1 MAGPYDYYGQDEQL
15 QRYTGETQK
24 GVSEAMMQG
33 GGPLGRAWRGAM
45 AWAAT
50 REKSPWLD
58 KQTAIK
64 QDVLSR
70 NLSRLFRL
78 TGRTKQAE
86 WIDRFTAT
94 QIKKPQ
100 DAKKAQQEEDQ
111 ASREA
116 KRSGDATR
124 KEMSTVK
131 GSLIRIER
139 DIKILNA
146 AVLDTRDDV
155 GDIKKM
161 LMPTNLVAAGE
172 GDKYGEQEYVQYNPL
187 APKGAQFLKQETLEI
202 DGEPVRGKLINRAP
216 NEEFME
222 SAIRMAAVETA
233 STVLRI
239 QRKDEERK
247 ERTRVRQSRRATNLA
262 NDTWAYSDPAE
273 RDFMRKL
280 TGEWG
285 GKVEEVGKREED
297 GLLDDIA
304 EGVIGGAI
312 GATAPGLIKGIFTKL
327 LGTGG
332 AVASM
337 FGPAILA
344 AAPVAF
350 MGLFTK
356 WTDEADINN
365 PGNNPLAVL
374 GAWALKKS
382 QEWAGW
388 SLEEHRAQR
397 KSFEDEAM
405 AKARRGEMSLDV
417 AQSMQ
422 AQGRR
427 APGAYTPW
435 NMPTTTP
442 APSAE
447 QLEIYQREAKKF
459 RDLAATATDEAT
471 RRSHEAAAAAFESL
485 IPYQST
491 GELRPAETPENMKD
505 LITKAANMV
514 GMDAATM
521 IAIARQESGFQANAR
536 PYDKDGKPLSSAKG
550 LFQFI
555 TSTWNAMKRRY
566 SSDFSELEKGP
577 MDPYA
582 NSLAAAL
589 LAKEHSDALL
599 AKGIQPTP
607 RNLYALHMMG
617 EKKGKQLLNAD
628 PDTTAADLF
637 PAEAA
642 SNVGMFYQNGRAVT
656 VRELLQKMYE
666 KVGAKYYSDK
676 YTLEQRFGR
685 DYSSAFTPQRFNG
698 TEMDSTSRE
707 VQHAQRTESGGKAPS
722 SGGLAVVNNTLP
734 IRGTAPVTTTPK
746 PPGYT
751 SDPSILAASGRDS

>member
-33 GGPLGRAWRGAM
+33 GGPLGRAWAGAM
-45 AWAAT
+45 AWKAT

-58 KQTAIK
+58 KSTAVK

-124 KEMSTVK
+124 KEMSTVR
-131 GSLIRIER
+131 GSLVRIER
-139 DIKILNA
+139 EIGILNA

-172 GDKYGEQEYVQYNPL
+172 GDRYGEQEYVQYNPL
-187 APKGAQFLKQETLEI
+187 APKGAQFLAQQTLEI

-216 NEEFME
+216 DEAFME

-239 QRKDEERK
+239 QRKDEQRE
-247 ERTRVRQSRRATNLA
+247 ERTEVRLARRARNLA
-262 NDTWAYSDPAE
+262 NDTWAYSDPTE
-273 RDFMRKL
+273 PDREFMRKL

-285 GKVEEVGKREED
+285 GKVEEVKQDD
-297 GLLDDIA
+297 GLVEDML
-304 EGVIGGAI
+304 EGVVGGAI
-312 GATAPGLIKGIFTKL
+312 GATLPGLLKSTLTKL
-327 LGTGG
+327 LGIGAGG
-332 AVASM
+332 VLV
-337 FGPAILA
+337 PALQA
-344 AAPVAF
+344 TLPLGLMYAF
-350 MGLFTK
+350 TRFAET
-356 WTDEADINN
+356 ADINN
-365 PGNNPLAVL
+365 PGKNPI
-374 GAWALKKS
+374 ALIGYYGLK
-382 QEWAGW
+382 W
-388 SLEEHRAQR
+388 SEILRGETVEEQR
-397 KSFEDEAM
+397 
-405 AKARRGEMSLDV
+405 ARREQFERDLMDRAAAGEIPLSV
-417 AQSMQ
+417 AQSAQ

-427 APGAYTPW
+427 APGAYSPW
-435 NMPTTTP
+435 NMPDTAPTP
-442 APSAE
+442 TAE

-459 RDLAATATDEAT
+459 RDLAANATDEAT
-471 RRSHEAAAAAFESL
+471 RKQHEAAAAVFESM
-485 IPYQST
+485 IPKAQPT

-536 PYDKDGKPLSSAKG
+536 PYDKDGKPVSSARG

-555 TSTWNAMKRRY
+555 TSTWNSMKRRY
-566 SSDFSELEKGP
+566 GGGFPELEKGP

-582 NSLAAAL
+582 NSLAASL
-589 LAKEHSDALL
+589 LAKEHSEALL

-617 EKKGKQLLNAD
+617 EKKGRALLEANSD
-628 PDTTAADLF
+628 DIAADLF
-637 PAEAA
+637 PNEAA
-642 SNVGMFYQNGRAVT
+642 SNQGMFYENNRPVT
-656 VRELLQKMYE
+656 VRELLDKMYN
-666 KVGAKYYSDK
+666 KVGAKYYSDR
-676 YTLEQRFGR
+676 YQLEQRFGR
-685 DYSSAFTPQRFNG
+685 DYSGAFVPQRFNG
-698 TEMDSTSRE
+698 DEMDSTSRE
-707 VQHAQRTESGGKAPS
+707 VQYAQRRESAPVTTGG
-722 SGGLAVVNNTLP
+722 GGVAVVNNTLP

>member
-1 MAGPYDYYGQDEQL
+1 MADWESLDALEQSR
-15 QRYTGETQK
+15 QGNIQK
-24 GVSEAMMQG
+24 GVSGAMMQG
-33 GGPLGRAWRGAM
+33 GGPLRRAWAGAK
-45 AWAAT
+45 AWKEE
-50 REKSPWLD
+50 RSKSPWLD
-58 KQTAIK
+58 RSTEVK
-64 QDVLSR
+64 QDVISK
-70 NLSRLFRL
+70 NISALFRL

-86 WIDRFTAT
+86 WIDRFTVT
-94 QIKKPQ
+94 QRKKEEKE
-100 DAKKAQQEEDQ
+100 AKKEQKK
-111 ASREA
+111 EA
-116 KRSGDATR
+116 KVVDTTKR
-124 KEMSTVK
+124 EMSTVR

-139 DIKILNA
+139 DISILNA

-161 LMPTNLVAAGE
+161 LMPTNLVASGE
-172 GDKYGEQEYVQYNPL
+172 GERYGEEQFVQYNPL
-187 APKGAQFLKQETLEI
+187 APKGAQFLKQQSLEI

-216 NEEFME
+216 DEEFME

-233 STVLRI
+233 STVLRV

-247 ERTRVRQSRRATNLA
+247 NRTEARLSRRRTNLA
-262 NDTWAYSDPAE
+262 NDTWAYSDPTE
-273 RDFMRKL
+273 PDRDFMRKL

-285 GKVEEVGKREED
+285 GKAEEVDEE

-327 LGTGG
+327 LGAGG

-337 FGPAILA
+337 FGPAIAA
-344 AAPVAF
+344 AAPLAF

-356 WTDEADINN
+356 WADEADINN
-365 PGNNPLAVL
+365 PGSNPLAVL

-397 KSFEDEAM
+397 KAFEDEAM
-405 AKARRGEMSLDV
+405 EKARKGEMPLDV

-422 AQGRR
+422 SHGRR
-427 APGAYTPW
+427 APGAFTPW
-435 NMPTTTP
+435 NAGEANITPT
-442 APSAE
+442 AE
-447 QLEIYQREAKKF
+447 QLEIYTREAKKF
-459 RDLAATATDEAT
+459 RDMAAAETDEAK
-471 RRSHEAAAAAFESL
+471 RRQHEAAAAAFESM
-485 IPYQST
+485 IPNTPT
-491 GELRPAETPENMKD
+491 GELRPAEQPENMKD

-521 IAIARQESGFQANAR
+521 IAIARQESGFQPNAQ

-566 SSDFSELEKGP
+566 GSDFSELEKGP

-589 LAKEHSDALL
+589 LAKEHSEALL

-617 EKKGKQLLNAD
+617 DEKGKQLLNAD
-628 PDTTAADLF
+628 PNDIAADLF
-637 PAEAA
+637 PNEAA
-642 SNVGMFYQNGRAVT
+642 SNVGMFYTNGRAVT
-656 VRELLQKMYE
+656 VKELLQKMYD
-666 KVGAKYYSDK
+666 KVGAKYYHDK

-685 DYSSAFTPQRFNG
+685 DYSSAFMPQRFNG
-698 TEMDSTSRE
+698 TDMDNTSRE
-707 VQHAQRTESGGKAPS
+707 VQYAQRTESGGNAPS
-722 SGGLAVVNNTLP
+722 GGGLAVVNNTLP
-734 IRGTAPVTTTPK
+734 IRGTPPVTTAPT

-751 SDPSILAASGRDS
+751 SDPSILLASGRDS